1 MALVSRILLIAL
13 GFIVIPAPDAV
24 AQARSDVPV
33 AVAAIE
39 FATRNLPSN
48 VSLLVDARA
57 AHPDAD
63 GEVAE
68 ALDALGRE
76 VAEALDASVG
86 ELDAVLVC
94 SEQRAINPCD
104 IPEGVAVV
112 AYKALHS
119 EGEPP
124 RIQVRLWE
132 HSPMRDWVHFSA
144 VELELGD
151 SSDGWEV
158 TRVLFRAAN

>member
-1 MALVSRILLIAL
+1 MALASCILLIAL
-13 GFIVIPAPDAV
+13 SFIGIPAPDAV

-39 FATRNLPSN
+39 FATRDLPSN
-48 VSLLVDARA
+48 LSLLVDARA

-63 GEVAE
+63 
-68 ALDALGRE
+68 RE

-104 IPEGVAVV
+104 IPEEVAVV
-112 AYKALHS
+112 MYKALHS
-119 EGEPP
+119 DGEPP
-124 RIQVRLWE
+124 RIQVRIWA
-132 HSPMRDWVHFSA
+132 HDSMRDWVHFSG
-144 VELELGD
+144 VELELGY
-151 SSDGWEV
+151 SGDGWEV
-158 TRVLFRAAN
+158 TKVLSRVAN